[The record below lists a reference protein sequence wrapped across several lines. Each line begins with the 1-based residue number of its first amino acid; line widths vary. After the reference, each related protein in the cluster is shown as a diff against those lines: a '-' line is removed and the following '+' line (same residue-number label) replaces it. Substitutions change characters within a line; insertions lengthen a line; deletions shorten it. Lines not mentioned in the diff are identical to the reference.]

1 MTKTKSEYA
10 KAKEQQKKA
19 NAKLRQE
26 KEKLERRIG
35 REFLQRF
42 DDIESIDD
50 FRVYIE
56 KADCAYTKLMEIEN
70 QNITKMD
77 EDIEP
82 EIEENENENI
92 ENKDDLIFQNQGFQ
106 NNNYTQ
112 NAN

>member
-35 REFLQRF
+35 KDFLKRF
-42 DDIESIDD
+42 SDIESIDD
-50 FRVYIE
+50 YIAYIE
-56 KADCAYTKLMEIEN
+56 KADYAYTKLKEIEN

>member
-35 REFLQRF
+35 KDFLKRF
-42 DDIESIDD
+42 SDIESIDD
-50 FRVYIE
+50 YIAYIE
-56 KADCAYTKLMEIEN
+56 KADYAYTKLMEIEN
-70 QNITKMD
+70 QNIAK
-77 EDIEP
+77 
-82 EIEENENENI
+82 NENEESSNCAKTDI
-92 ENKDDLIFQNQGFQ
+92 QKSDNHDDLIFQNQGFI
-106 NNNYTQ
+106 NKNIPQ

>member
-70 QNITKMD
+70 QNIAK
-77 EDIEP
+77 
-82 EIEENENENI
+82 NENEESSNCAKTDI
-92 ENKDDLIFQNQGFQ
+92 QKSDNHDDLIFQNQGFQ